1 MNAPLAHI
9 GHVAGGNPLYQIGA
23 EHVAGL
29 IALAALPIVWWL
41 FLRKGVPALAPV
53 ERLLVGLL
61 GVSAAI
67 HGGLA
72 IVNDHGLVLAVLF
85 AIDALLLALVARR
98 VLRRS
103 PVGRLGVAVLV
114 GSIVAYWG
122 SALSGEAPDQVGL
135 ATKLCEILALVIIL
149 RPAAAPTSAWRIARS
164 LARGLAVVLLVVGT
178 GATSWIGAFR
188 ASAAEPGALHHVH
201 GGPVAPPGM
210 VMPAVLDR
218 EATPAERA
226 AANDLIL
233 AARKALARYG
243 DISVAAAD
251 GYNVEGIAGIDF
263 HASNPANE
271 NDGRVLDVGH
281 PETLVYAVA
290 PNGQP
295 VLMGAMFLMP
305 KIGEPGPTIGGPLTV
320 WHAHQHVCISLT
332 PPGLAG
338 LLSPLG
344 MCPVGTFDLA
354 LTAEMIH
361 IWIVPGAP
369 EPFGDLDDAW
379 KRAYLQGVAA
389 RPDDSPQG
397 GGTSGAYFDRFS
409 TRCLRSVAQTARSRC
424 RSER

>member
-9 GHVAGGNPLYQIGA
+9 GHLAGGNPLYQISA

-41 FLRKGVPALAPV
+41 IRRRGVPALAPV
-53 ERLLVGLL
+53 EWLLVGLL
-61 GVSAAI
+61 GASAAI
-67 HGGLA
+67 HAGLA
-72 IVNDHGLVLAVLF
+72 IVNDHGFVLAVLF
-85 AIDALLLALVARR
+85 AIDAFLLALIARR

-103 PVGRLGVAVLV
+103 PIGRLGVAVLV

-149 RPAAAPTSAWRIARS
+149 RPAVSKTSRIGIVRS
-164 LARGLAVVLLVVGT
+164 MARGLAVVVLVVGT
-178 GATSWIGAFR
+178 AATSWIGAFR
-188 ASAAEPGALHHVH
+188 ASAADPAALSGHQFH
-201 GGPVAPPGM
+201 GGPVSPPGM
-210 VMPAVLDR
+210 VMPTVLTRD
-218 EATPAERA
+218 ATPAERA
-226 AANDLIL
+226 AAADLII
-233 AARKALARYG
+233 AARKALAKYA

-251 GYNVEGIAGIDF
+251 GYNVEGVTGIDF
-263 HASNPANE
+263 HAANPAND
-271 NDGRVLDVGH
+271 NDGRVLDVAH
-281 PETLVYAVA
+281 PETLVYGVA
-290 PNGQP
+290 PNGRP

-332 PPGLAG
+332 PPSLAG

-344 MCPVGTFDLA
+344 TCPVGTIDLA

-379 KRAYLQGVAA
+379 KRAYLA
-389 RPDDSPQG
+389 
-397 GGTSGAYFDRFS
+397 S
-409 TRCLRSVAQTARSRC
+409 TVTQP
-424 RSER
+424 

>member
-9 GHVAGGNPLYQIGA
+9 GHVAGGNPLYLIGP

-29 IALAALPIVWWL
+29 MALGALPIVWWL
-41 FLRKGVPALAPV
+41 MRRRGVPPLAPI
-53 ERLLVGLL
+53 EWLLVALL
-61 GVSAAI
+61 GASAAI
-67 HGGLA
+67 HAGLA
-72 IVNDHGLVLAVLF
+72 IVGDHGFGLSVLF
-85 AIDALLLALVARR
+85 AIDALLLGLVARR

-114 GSIVAYWG
+114 GSVVAFWG

-135 ATKLCEILALVIIL
+135 ATKLCEILALVIAL
-149 RPAAAPTSAWRIARS
+149 RPALPSTSGWRMARS
-164 LARGLAVVLLVVGT
+164 FGRGLAIVLLVVGT

-188 ASAAEPGALHHVH
+188 SSAADPSALSGHHVH
-201 GGPVAPPGM
+201 AGAVSPPGM
-210 VMPAVLDR
+210 VMRAAPDR

-226 AANDLIL
+226 AADDLIL
-233 AARKALARYG
+233 TARKALARYA

-251 GYNVEGIAGIDF
+251 GYNVRGIYGLDF
-263 HASNPANE
+263 HAQNPANE
-271 NDGRVLDVGH
+271 NDGRILDVAH

-290 PNGQP
+290 PNGQA

-305 KIGEPGPTIGGPLTV
+305 KIGEPGPTVGGPLTV

-344 MCPVGTFDLA
+344 GCPVGTIDLA

-369 EPFGDLDDAW
+369 ETFGDLDEAW
-379 KRAYLQGVAA
+379 RRAYVASTVA
-389 RPDDSPQG
+389 RP
-397 GGTSGAYFDRFS
+397 
-409 TRCLRSVAQTARSRC
+409 
-424 RSER
+424 

>member
-1 MNAPLAHI
+1 MNGAPFAHI

-41 FLRKGVPALAPV
+41 IKRRGVPTLAPV
-53 ERLLVGLL
+53 EWLLVALL
-61 GVSAAI
+61 GASAAI
-67 HGGLA
+67 HAGLA
-72 IVNDHGLVLAVLF
+72 IVNDHGFVLAVLF
-85 AIDALLLALVARR
+85 AIDAVLLGLVARR

-103 PVGRLGVAVLV
+103 PAGRLGVAVLI

-122 SALSGEAPDQVGL
+122 SALSGEAPEQVGL
-135 ATKLCEILALVIIL
+135 ATKLIEILALVIIP
-149 RPAAAPTSAWRIARS
+149 RPTVSATSRMSIVRS
-164 LARGLAVVLLVVGT
+164 MARGLAVIVLVVGT
-178 GATSWIGAFR
+178 AATSWIGAFR
-188 ASAAEPGALHHVH
+188 ASAADPAALSGHQIH
-201 GGPVAPPGM
+201 GGPVSPPGM
-210 VMPAVLDR
+210 VMPAVPTR

-226 AANDLIL
+226 AADQLII
-233 AARKALARYG
+233 AARKALAKYA

-251 GYNVEGIAGIDF
+251 GYNVKGIAGLDF

-271 NDGRVLDVGH
+271 NDGRILDVAH
-281 PETLVYAVA
+281 PETLVYGVA
-290 PNGQP
+290 PDGQP

-344 MCPVGTFDLA
+344 SCPIGTIDLA

-379 KRAYLQGVAA
+379 KRAYLQAIAA
-389 RPDDSPQG
+389 RP
-397 GGTSGAYFDRFS
+397 
-409 TRCLRSVAQTARSRC
+409 
-424 RSER
+424 

>member
-1 MNAPLAHI
+1 MNAALLAHI
-9 GHVAGGNPLYQIGA
+9 GHVAGGNPLYTIGA

-29 IALAALPIVWWL
+29 MALGALPIVWWL
-41 FLRKGVPALAPV
+41 FRRRAVPALAPI
-53 ERLLVGLL
+53 EWLLVALL
-61 GVSAAI
+61 AASAAI

-72 IVNDHGLVLAVLF
+72 IVDDHGFVLSVLF
-85 AIDALLLALVARR
+85 AVDAVLLALVARR
-98 VLRRS
+98 VLRGS
-103 PVGRLGVAVLV
+103 SVGRLGVAVLV

-135 ATKLCEILALVIIL
+135 ATKLCEILALVIVL
-149 RPAAAPTSAWRIARS
+149 RPSAGSPSAWRS

-188 ASAAEPGALHHVH
+188 ASAAEPGALTGHDIH

-210 VMPAVLDR
+210 IMPTVPARD
-218 EATPAERA
+218 ATPTERV

-233 AARKALARYG
+233 AARKALARYADVG
-243 DISVAAAD
+243 VAAAD
-251 GYNVEGIAGIDF
+251 GYNVNGIHGIDF

-271 NDGRVLDVGH
+271 HDGRTLDVAH

-320 WHAHQHVCISLT
+320 WHAHQHVCITLT

-379 KRAYLQGVAA
+379 KHAYLARTVAN
-389 RPDDSPQG
+389 P
-397 GGTSGAYFDRFS
+397 
-409 TRCLRSVAQTARSRC
+409 
-424 RSER
+424 

>member
-9 GHVAGGNPLYQIGA
+9 GHVAGGNPLYQISA
-23 EHVAGL
+23 EHVAGV

-41 FLRKGVPALAPV
+41 IKRRHILTLAPV
-53 ERLLVGLL
+53 EWLLVGLL
-61 GVSAAI
+61 GASAAI
-67 HGGLA
+67 HAGLA
-72 IVNDHGLVLAVLF
+72 IVNDHGFALAILFALDAVLLG
-85 AIDALLLALVARR
+85 IVARR

-135 ATKLCEILALVIIL
+135 ATKLCEILALVIVL
-149 RPAAAPTSAWRIARS
+149 KPAISAPSPMRIVRS
-164 LARGLAVVLLVVGT
+164 MARGLAIVVLVVGT
-178 GATSWIGAFR
+178 AATSWIGAFR
-188 ASAAEPGALHHVH
+188 ASAADPAALSGHHIH
-201 GGPVAPPGM
+201 GGVVSPPGM
-210 VMPAVLDR
+210 VMPSVPER

-226 AANDLIL
+226 AAGDLII
-233 AARKALARYG
+233 AARKALAKYA

-251 GYNVEGIAGIDF
+251 GYNVKGITGIDF

-271 NDGRVLDVGH
+271 NDGRVLDVAH
-281 PETLVYAVA
+281 PETLVYAAA
-290 PNGQP
+290 PNGKP

-332 PPGLAG
+332 PLGLAG

-344 MCPVGTFDLA
+344 TCPVGTIDLA
-354 LTAEMIH
+354 LTAQMIH
-361 IWIVPGAP
+361 IWIVPGVP

-379 KRAYLQGVAA
+379 KRAYLDGVAT
-389 RPDDSPQG
+389 G
-397 GGTSGAYFDRFS
+397 H
-409 TRCLRSVAQTARSRC
+409 
-424 RSER
+424 